1 VAKDVLL
8 SKHAELA
15 LSSAPVLT
23 AHPAFAVEL
32 NLVNSTQPR
41 KHLGEDQSVA
51 QLLKQ
56 TQVPA
61 PLCTQRNALLKL
73 AQHSDLVPVL
83 KRLRPTASS
92 TEGEAAEDTA
102 ASAVNAPLSQ
112 RLFGKAAAYRPL
124 VRAGGTEYDNSPS
137 LLRQQQVENS
147 LLLSRVARQ
156 EETHSVAVRY
166 QLLRNEFERFCA
178 AAVAANDASVLLLQS
193 HGQNVKD
200 INKKRNVVSETN
212 LQVAQELI
220 TQLIELKNVNG
231 KHQHHKNKHNNSQA
245 NSNKDAKSEALLDQL
260 FHLFLR
266 RSDKIAL
273 AEGVAEYILLDGVPI
288 SGEDAMTAKEED
300 EEVEGDEV
308 ISDKLPLETSHV
320 KDLKKQFS
328 NETSSSSSSSSSPS
342 DSGSE
347 SNDVDASTIDSSSIA
362 LTATS
367 TDDEQ
372 QKVSLFSALQLRDEH
387 GYVWHGTVL
396 DTDMV
401 QKTMP
406 GKRIASHR
414 ALVVVGNMRGTAGF
428 GSGKG
433 KTPALAVEA
442 AFRAALKKLS
452 HIDLYENT
460 GLAHDCFGQ
469 HNSCRAYV
477 TATPPSR
484 LAVASPF
491 AEAVLN
497 AFGIGSASVKLVGRR
512 NPYSMVN
519 AMFNALGKHE
529 NIDEYAKRRG
539 KRYLTLKWLKEQKV

>member
-1 VAKDVLL
+1 LLL

-32 NLVNSTQPR
+32 DHVNSAKP
-41 KHLGEDQSVA
+41 HLHLKEDQSVA
-51 QLLKQ
+51 QFLKQ
-56 TQVPA
+56 THVPA

-73 AQHSDLVPVL
+73 ARHSDLVPVL

-92 TEGEAAEDTA
+92 ANDTPPADAPAA
-102 ASAVNAPLSQ
+102 VSQ

-124 VRAGGTEYDNSPS
+124 VRAGNNEYDNSPS
-137 LLRQQQVENS
+137 LLRQQHIEDSV
-147 LLLSRVARQ
+147 LLSRVSRNEQ
-156 EETHSVAVRY
+156 THSVAVRY
-166 QLLRNEFERFCA
+166 QLLHNEFERLCA
-178 AAVAANDASVLLLQS
+178 AAVAANDASVLLVQS
-193 HGQNVKD
+193 HGHQVRDQGN
-200 INKKRNVVSETN
+200 NKKRSVVSETN
-212 LQVAQELI
+212 LQIAQALI
-220 TQLIELKNVNG
+220 AKLIELKIVS
-231 KHQHHKNKHNNSQA
+231 HNN
-245 NSNKDAKSEALLDQL
+245 NNKNQNKYIAHEKVADSEAVREQL

-266 RSDKIAL
+266 RTDKLAL
-273 AEGVAEYILLDGVPI
+273 AEGVLEYIMLDGLPI
-288 SGEDAMTAKEED
+288 TGEDAMAMEE
-300 EEVEGDEV
+300 EEKVEDGNDEV
-308 ISDKLPLETSHV
+308 TNNKLPLETSHA
-320 KDLKKQFS
+320 KKLKQQS
-328 NETSSSSSSSSSPS
+328 DVSTEGTSSSSSSDSS
-342 DSGSE
+342 SE
-347 SNDVDASTIDSSSIA
+347 SNDEEVPATDSS
-362 LTATS
+362 TAS
-367 TDDEQ
+367 AAISSDEQ